1 MKQKRRK
8 LSMKVKDGLGPAC
21 PTCALPMQRW
31 KHDPKWKPPARYYGY
46 WYECLNAACKTKQ
59 VMPPEVKAGTCEV
72 WMRTKNT
79 SALPSKHLRSNTN
92 VVCISLAVL
101 WRTMTRQES
110 VAPRHAGG
118 RTLLPTPRTCRPRCV
133 RQRLLEPFAVPG
145 RGL

>member
-1 MKQKRRK
+1 MKQKR
-8 LSMKVKDGLGPAC
+8 
-21 PTCALPMQRW
+21 
-31 KHDPKWKPPARYYGY
+31 
-46 WYECLNAACKTKQ
+46 KTNQ
-59 VMPPEVKAGTCEV
+59 VMPPEAKAGRCEV

-92 VVCISLAVL
+92 VVCISLAVH

-118 RTLLPTPRTCRPRCV
+118 RILLPTPRICRPRCV

-145 RGL
+145 EGL